1 MAKEETKT
9 EVIGKNEAAG
19 ITHAYFK
26 EQAAKTAENRSKG
39 GEDVKISLT
48 NKTNVRFTKDF
59 GKHLKEGDEMEIS
72 DMALAIYEKAGVL
85 LLLSYTP
92 SI

>member
-1 MAKEETKT
+1 MAKEQEKT

-19 ITHAYFK
+19 VTQAYFK
-26 EQAAKTAENRSKG
+26 EQAAKTIENRKKG

-48 NKTNVRFTKDF
+48 NKTAVRFVKDF

-72 DMALAIYEKAGVL
+72 DMALAVYEKAGV
-85 LLLSYTP
+85 
-92 SI
+92 IEKI